1 MAKQKFQTELIPASQ
16 IKLNPNN
23 PRLIKDEKF
32 KQLVKSI
39 QDKKKEYIITKQLV
53 RSGTSIG
60 ANIREGNN
68 AESKAD
74 FIHKLSIAQKECSET
89 IYWLELLKE
98 TDYISEKQF
107 NSLNADAIELIKLL
121 TSILKSSK
129 QNPIIK
135 H

>member
-1 MAKQKFQTELIPASQ
+1 VQ
-16 IKLNPNN
+16 IVK
-23 PRLIKDEKF
+23 
-32 KQLVKSI
+32 LVKAI
-39 QDKKKEYIITKQLV
+39 QDQKKEYLITKQLI

-60 ANIREGNN
+60 ANIKEGNN

-98 TDYISEKQF
+98 TDYITEAQF
-107 NSLNADAIELIKLL
+107 TSVQSDAVELIKLL
-121 TSILKSSK
+121 TSILKSAK
-129 QNPIIK
+129 VNIN

>member
-1 MAKQKFQTELIPASQ
+1 M
-16 IKLNPNN
+16 
-23 PRLIKDEKF
+23 KDNVVMDKSF
-32 KQLVKSI
+32 AFAVKIVKLVKSV
-39 QDKKKEYIITKQLV
+39 QDQKKEYLLTKQLI

-60 ANIREGNN
+60 ANVREGNN

-98 TDYISEKQF
+98 TEYISEAQF
-107 NSLNADAIELIKLL
+107 QSVQTNAVELIKLL

-129 QNPIIK
+129 FNIN

>member
-1 MAKQKFQTELIPASQ
+1 MG
-16 IKLNPNN
+16 NN
-23 PRLIKDEKF
+23 VVMNKSFVFAVKIVN
-32 KQLVKSI
+32 LVKSI
-39 QDKKKEYIITKQLV
+39 QEQKKEYLITKQLI

-98 TDYISEKQF
+98 TEYITDAQF
-107 NSLNADAIELIKLL
+107 TSTESDAVELIKLL
-121 TSILKSSK
+121 TSILKTTKS
-129 QNPIIK
+129 NIN

>member
-1 MAKQKFQTELIPASQ
+1 MK
-16 IKLNPNN
+16 NN
-23 PRLIKDEKF
+23 VVMDKSFAFAVKIVR
-32 KQLVKSI
+32 LVKPI
-39 QDKKKEYIITKQLV
+39 QDQKKEYLLTKQLI

-68 AESKAD
+68 GESKAD

-98 TDYISEKQF
+98 TDYITEAQF
-107 NSLNADAIELIKLL
+107 IDVQTDAIELIKLL
-121 TSILKSSK
+121 TTILKTTKS
-129 QNPIIK
+129 NIN

>member
-1 MAKQKFQTELIPASQ
+1 M
-16 IKLNPNN
+16 
-23 PRLIKDEKF
+23 KDNVVMNKSF
-32 KQLVKSI
+32 AFAVKIVRLVKVI
-39 QDKKKEYIITKQLV
+39 QDQKKEYLITKQLI

-74 FIHKLSIAQKECSET
+74 FVHKLAIAQKECSET

-98 TDYISEKQF
+98 TEYITKAQF
-107 NSLNADAIELIKLL
+107 ENVQGDAVELIKML
-121 TSILKSSK
+121 TAILKTSK
-129 QNPIIK
+129 LNIR

>member
-1 MAKQKFQTELIPASQ
+1 MDKSFAFAVKIVK
-16 IKLNPNN
+16 
-23 PRLIKDEKF
+23 
-32 KQLVKSI
+32 LVKSV
-39 QDKKKEYIITKQLV
+39 QDQKKEYLLTKQLI
-53 RSGTSIG
+53 RNGTSIG
-60 ANIREGNN
+60 ANVREGNN

-98 TDYISEKQF
+98 TEYISEAQF
-107 NSLNADAIELIKLL
+107 QSIQTNAVELIKLL

-129 QNPIIK
+129 FNIN

>member
-1 MAKQKFQTELIPASQ
+1 M
-16 IKLNPNN
+16 
-23 PRLIKDEKF
+23 KDNVVIDKSF
-32 KQLVKSI
+32 AFAVKIVKLVKSV
-39 QDKKKEYIITKQLV
+39 QDQKKEYLLTKQLI

-60 ANIREGNN
+60 ANVREGNN

-98 TDYISEKQF
+98 TEYISEAQF
-107 NSLNADAIELIKLL
+107 QSVQTNAVELIKLL

-129 QNPIIK
+129 FNIN

>member
-1 MAKQKFQTELIPASQ
+1 L
-16 IKLNPNN
+16 
-23 PRLIKDEKF
+23 
-32 KQLVKSI
+32 
-39 QDKKKEYIITKQLV
+39 ITKQLI

-74 FIHKLSIAQKECSET
+74 FIHKLSIAQKEYSET

-98 TDYISEKQF
+98 TEYISESEF
-107 NSLNADAIELIKLL
+107 NSMHTDAVELIKLL
-121 TSILKSSK
+121 TSILKSAK
-129 QNPIIK
+129 FNIK

>member
-1 MAKQKFQTELIPASQ
+1 MKDNIVLDKSFLFAVKIT
-16 IKLNPNN
+16 KLV
-23 PRLIKDEKF
+23 RSVQESKREFIL
-32 KQLVKSI
+32 
-39 QDKKKEYIITKQLV
+39 TKQLL
-53 RSGTSIG
+53 RCGTSIG

-68 AESKAD
+68 GESKAD

-98 TDYISEKQF
+98 TKYITESEFKSVQP
-107 NSLNADAIELIKLL
+107 DAIELIRLL

-129 QNPIIK
+129 TNLN

>member
-1 MAKQKFQTELIPASQ
+1 MKNNVV
-16 IKLNPNN
+16 LNKSFAFAVK
-23 PRLIKDEKF
+23 IVK
-32 KQLVKSI
+32 LVKSI
-39 QDKKKEYIITKQLV
+39 QDQKKEYLITKQLI

-89 IYWLELLKE
+89 IYWLDLLKE
-98 TDYISEKQF
+98 TEYMTKAQF
-107 NSLNADAIELIKLL
+107 ENVQGDAVELIKML
-121 TSILKSSK
+121 TAILKTSK
-129 QNPIIK
+129 LNIN

>member
-1 MAKQKFQTELIPASQ
+1 MDKSFAFAVQ
-16 IKLNPNN
+16 IVK
-23 PRLIKDEKF
+23 
-32 KQLVKSI
+32 LVKVI
-39 QDKKKEYIITKQLV
+39 QDQKKEYLITKQLI

-60 ANIREGNN
+60 ANIKEGNN

-98 TDYISEKQF
+98 TEYITKAQF
-107 NSLNADAIELIKLL
+107 ENVQGAAVELIKML
-121 TSILKSSK
+121 TAILKTSK
-129 QNPIIK
+129 LNIK